1 MHKTLYR
8 RTVEWI
14 PQTLDA
20 PGERVPRSRTDRAP
34 TPREGRRPRL
44 RTAAI
49 ATGVVAVA
57 AGGLYVAGLLTAGED
72 ISAGTRVAG
81 VDIGGMSRAQAEA
94 RLAAEAP
101 AAWSAPIPVKV
112 GDHATTVEPASAG
125 LTVDLAKTA
134 DLAADPSRDPFT
146 VIGRLFSSGE
156 REIRPVLAYD
166 ADKTRAAVAGLAKKN
181 DRAVREGSVAFR
193 EGKAVATR
201 PVTGQKLDAGRAAE
215 TLRAAYPATGS
226 APVVLPVTTT
236 EPKLPAAEVDRFL
249 DSYAEP
255 AVSGPVTL
263 TAGSERLRIAPA
275 TLGDHLTVKAENG
288 RLDAALDAEALLR
301 DPDVARPLASLTG
314 APVEA
319 SLGVRDGKAVVES
332 EGRPGHEVTAKA
344 LGDAVRPLLTRTGE
358 AARTAPVATT
368 VTQPQLT
375 ADSLA
380 RLGITEQMSTFTV
393 DFPSAPYRTTNI
405 GRAAELINGSIVQPG
420 QVWSFNRTVGERT
433 PDNGFVDGTM
443 ILDGQ
448 YRSGPG
454 GGVSAMA
461 TTVFN
466 AMFFAGVK
474 PVEYGAHSFYIER
487 YPAGREATVAWGSL
501 DLKFRNDSG
510 KPIYIKASATDSSVT
525 VSFLGTKK
533 YDSVEAV
540 AGPRTNLKEP
550 AKREG
555 TGEACVPQPPLEGF
569 DISVDRVFK
578 DGGAEVKR
586 ETFKTHYTPR
596 DEVTCE

>member
-1 MHKTLYR
+1 M
-8 RTVEWI
+8 
-14 PQTLDA
+14 
-20 PGERVPRSRTDRAP
+20 PRSRTDHAP
-34 TPREGRRPRL
+34 TPREGRSPRL

-57 AGGLYVAGLLTAGED
+57 AGGLYVAGLLTAGDD
-72 ISAGTRVAG
+72 ISAGTSVAG
-81 VDIGGMSRAQAEA
+81 VDVGGMSRAEA
-94 RLAAEAP
+94 KAKLAAEAP
-101 AAWSAPIPVKV
+101 ADWSAPIPVKV
-112 GDHATTVEPASAG
+112 GDRASAVSPAAAG
-125 LTVDLAKTA
+125 LTVDVEKTA
-134 DLAADPSRDPFT
+134 DLAADPSRDPVT

-156 REIRPVLAYD
+156 RDIRPVFAYD
-166 ADKTRAAVAGLAKKN
+166 EAKAKAAVAELAKKN
-181 DRAVREGSVAFR
+181 DRKVREGAVAFR
-193 EGKAVATR
+193 GGEAVATR
-201 PVTGQKLDAGRAAE
+201 AVTGQQLDTGRAAE
-215 TLRAAYPATGS
+215 TLRAAYPAPSGAS
-226 APVVLPVTTT
+226 PVILPVAVT
-236 EPKLPAAEVDRFL
+236 EPKLGDSEVTRFL
-249 DSYAEP
+249 DTYAKP

-263 TAGSERLRIAPA
+263 TAGTEQLRISAS
-275 TLGDHLTVKAENG
+275 TLSDHLSVKAENG
-288 RLDAALDAEALLR
+288 TLNASLDAEALLR
-301 DPDVARPLASLTG
+301 DPDVARPLASMTG

-319 SLGVRDGKAVVES
+319 TLGVRDGKVVVES
-332 EGRPGHEVTAKA
+332 EGRPGQEVTAKA
-344 LGDAVRPLLTRTGE
+344 LGDAVRPLLTKSGAT
-358 AARTAPVATT
+358 ARTAPVATI
-368 VTQPQLT
+368 VTQPELT

-393 DFPSAPYRTTNI
+393 NFPTAPYRTTNI
-405 GRAAELINGSIVQPG
+405 GRAAELINGSVVQPG
-420 QVWSFNRTVGERT
+420 EVWSFNKTVGERT
-433 PDNGFVDGTM
+433 ADNGFVDGTM

-448 YRSGPG
+448 YRSAPG

-510 KPIYIKASATDSSVT
+510 KPIYIKAGATDSSVT

-533 YDSVEAV
+533 YDAVEAV

-555 TGEACVPQPPLEGF
+555 TGEACMPQPPLEGF

-596 DEVTCE
+596 DEVTCK

>member
-1 MHKTLYR
+1 M
-8 RTVEWI
+8 
-14 PQTLDA
+14 
-20 PGERVPRSRTDRAP
+20 PRSRTDHAP

-112 GDHATTVEPASAG
+112 GDRATTVEPASAG

-156 REIRPVLAYD
+156 REIRPVFAYD
-166 ADKTRAAVAGLAKKN
+166 ADKAQAAVAGLAKKN

-201 PVTGQKLDAGRAAE
+201 SVTGQKLDTGRAVE

-226 APVVLPVTTT
+226 APVVLPVTMT

-301 DPDVARPLASLTG
+301 DPDVARPIASLTG

-319 SLGVRDGKAVVES
+319 SLGVRDGRVVVES

-368 VTQPQLT
+368 VTQPELT

-405 GRAAELINGSIVQPG
+405 GRAAELINGSLVQPG
-420 QVWSFNRTVGERT
+420 EVWSFNRTVGERT

-448 YRSGPG
+448 YRSAPG

-550 AKREG
+550 SKREG

>member
-1 MHKTLYR
+1 M
-8 RTVEWI
+8 
-14 PQTLDA
+14 
-20 PGERVPRSRTDRAP
+20 PRSRTDRAP
-34 TPREGRRPRL
+34 TPREGRSPRL

-57 AGGLYVAGLLTAGED
+57 AGGLYVAGLVTTGDD
-72 ISAGTRVAG
+72 ISAGTSVAG
-81 VDIGGMSRAQAEA
+81 VDVGGMSRAEA
-94 RLAAEAP
+94 RAKLAAEAP
-101 AAWSAPIPVKV
+101 AAWSTPIPVKV
-112 GDHATTVEPASAG
+112 GDRASTVSPAAAG
-125 LTVDLAKTA
+125 LTVDVEKTA
-134 DLAADPSRDPFT
+134 DLAADPSRDPVT

-156 REIRPVLAYD
+156 REIRPVFAYD
-166 ADKTRAAVAGLAKKN
+166 EAKARAAVAELAKKN
-181 DRAVREGSVAFR
+181 DRKVREGSVAFR
-193 EGKAVATR
+193 DGEAVATR
-201 PVTGQKLDAGRAAE
+201 AVTGQKLDTGRAAE
-215 TLRAAYPATGS
+215 TLRAAYPATSGAS
-226 APVVLPVTTT
+226 PVTLPVALT
-236 EPKLPAAEVDRFL
+236 EPKLGDSEVTRFL
-249 DSYAEP
+249 DTYAKS
-255 AVSGPVTL
+255 AVSAPVTL
-263 TAGSERLRIAPA
+263 TAGAERLRISPA
-275 TLGDHLTVKAENG
+275 TLGDHLSVKAENG
-288 RLDAALDAEALLR
+288 TLSAALDAEALLR
-301 DPDVARPLASLTG
+301 DPDVAQPLASMTG

-319 SLGVRDGKAVVES
+319 TLGVRDGKVVVEA
-332 EGRPGHEVTAKA
+332 EGRPGQEVTAKA
-344 LGDAVRPLLTRTGE
+344 LGDAVRPLLTKDGA

-368 VTQPQLT
+368 VTQPELT

-393 DFPSAPYRTTNI
+393 DFPTAPYRTTNI
-405 GRAAELINGSIVQPG
+405 GRAAELINGSVVQPG
-420 QVWSFNRTVGERT
+420 EVWSFNETVGERT

-448 YRSGPG
+448 YRSAPG

-510 KPIYIKASATDSSVT
+510 KPIYIKADATDSSVT

-540 AGPRTNLKEP
+540 AGPRTNETEP

-555 TGEACVPQPPLEGF
+555 TGEACMPQEPLEGF

-578 DGGAEVKR
+578 DGGAVVKR
-586 ETFKTHYTPR
+586 ETFTTHYTPR
-596 DEVTCE
+596 DEVTCKSTSRP

>member
-1 MHKTLYR
+1 M
-8 RTVEWI
+8 
-14 PQTLDA
+14 
-20 PGERVPRSRTDRAP
+20 PRSRTDHAP
-34 TPREGRRPRL
+34 TPREGRSPLL

-57 AGGLYVAGLLTAGED
+57 VGGLYVAGLLTGGDD
-72 ISAGTRVAG
+72 ISAGTSVAG
-81 VDIGGMSRAQAEA
+81 VDVGGMSRAEA
-94 RLAAEAP
+94 RAKLAADAP
-101 AAWSAPIPVKV
+101 AAWSAPIPVQV
-112 GDHATTVEPASAG
+112 GDRETTVSPAAAG
-125 LTVDLAKTA
+125 LTVDVEKTA
-134 DLAADPSRDPFT
+134 DLAADPSRDPVT

-156 REIRPVLAYD
+156 REIRPVFAYD
-166 ADKTRAAVAGLAKKN
+166 EAKAKAAVTELAEKN
-181 DRAVREGSVAFR
+181 DRKVREGSVSFR
-193 EGKAVATR
+193 AGEALATR
-201 PVTGQKLDAGRAAE
+201 AVTGQKLETGRAVE
-215 TLRAAYPATGS
+215 TLRAAYPSASGAT
-226 APVVLPVTTT
+226 PVTLPVTLT
-236 EPKLPAAEVDRFL
+236 EPKLGDSEVTRFL
-249 DSYAEP
+249 DAYAKP

-263 TAGSERLRIAPA
+263 TAGTERLRISAA
-275 TLGDHLTVKAENG
+275 TLGDHLSVKSENG
-288 RLDAALDAEALLR
+288 RLSAVLDAEALLR
-301 DPDVARPLASLTG
+301 DPDVAEPLASMTG

-319 SLGVRDGKAVVES
+319 TLGVRDGKVVVES
-332 EGRPGHEVTAKA
+332 EGRPGQEVTAKA
-344 LGDAVRPLLTRTGE
+344 LGDAVRPLLSKDGA
-358 AARTAPVATT
+358 AARTATVATK

-393 DFPSAPYRTTNI
+393 NFPTAPYRTTNI
-405 GRAAELINGSIVQPG
+405 GRAAELINGSVVQPG
-420 QVWSFNRTVGERT
+420 EVWSFNKTVGERT

-448 YRSGPG
+448 YRSAPG

-461 TTVFN
+461 TTVYN

-510 KPIYIKASATDSSVT
+510 KPIYIKAGATDSSVT

-540 AGPRTNLKEP
+540 EGPRTNETEP
-550 AKREG
+550 TKREG

-586 ETFKTHYTPR
+586 ETFTTHYTPR
-596 DEVTCE
+596 DEVTCK

>member
-1 MHKTLYR
+1 M
-8 RTVEWI
+8 
-14 PQTLDA
+14 
-20 PGERVPRSRTDRAP
+20 PRSRTDHAP

-49 ATGVVAVA
+49 AAGVVAVA

-94 RLAAEAP
+94 RLAAQAP

-112 GDHATTVEPASAG
+112 GDRATTVDPAAAG

-156 REIRPVLAYD
+156 REIRPVFAYD
-166 ADKTRAAVAGLAKKN
+166 AEKTRAAVAGLAKKN

-201 PVTGQKLDAGRAAE
+201 PVTGQKLDTGRAAE

-226 APVVLPVTTT
+226 APVVLPVGMT

-255 AVSGPVTL
+255 ALSGPVTL

-319 SLGVRDGKAVVES
+319 GLGVRDGRVVVES

-368 VTQPQLT
+368 VIQPELT

-380 RLGITEQMSTFTV
+380 RLGITEEMSTFTV

-420 QVWSFNRTVGERT
+420 EVWSFNRTVGERT

-448 YRSGPG
+448 YRSAPG

>member
-1 MHKTLYR
+1 
-8 RTVEWI
+8 VWI
-14 PQTLDA
+14 PLIADA
-20 PGERVPRSRTDRAP
+20 TGERVPRSRTDHVP
-34 TPREGRRPRL
+34 TPPEGRRPRL
-44 RTAAI
+44 RPVLIAA
-49 ATGVVAVA
+49 GVVAVA
-57 AGGLYVAGLLTAGED
+57 AGGLYGAGLLTTGDD

-81 VDIGGMSRAQAEA
+81 VDVGGMSRAEA
-94 RLAAEAP
+94 RAKLAAEAP
-101 AAWSAPIPVKV
+101 AAWSAPIPVRV
-112 GDHATTVEPASAG
+112 GDRTTTVQPSSAG
-125 LTVDLAKTA
+125 LTVDLEKTA
-134 DLAADPSRDPFT
+134 DEAADPSRDPVT

-156 REIRPVLAYD
+156 RDIRPVFAYD
-166 ADKTRAAVAGLAKKN
+166 ADKAKAAVAELAKKS

-193 EGKAVATR
+193 GGEPVATR
-201 PVTGQKLDAGRAAE
+201 PVTGQKLDTGRAVE
-215 TLRAAYPATGS
+215 TLRAAYPASGS
-226 APVVLPVTTT
+226 APVTLPVAVT
-236 EPKLPAAEVDRFL
+236 EPKLDAAEVTRFL
-249 DSYAEP
+249 DTYAKP

-263 TAGSERLRIAPA
+263 TAGTDRLRISAS
-275 TLGDHLTVKAENG
+275 TLGDHLTVKAANG
-288 RLDAALDAEALLR
+288 RLAATLDAEALLR
-301 DPDVARPLASLTG
+301 DPDVARPVASLTN

-319 SLGVRDGKAVVES
+319 TLGVRGGKVVVES

-344 LGDAVRPLLTRTGE
+344 LGEAVRPLLTRTGT

-368 VTQPQLT
+368 VTEPELT
-375 ADSLA
+375 TASLA
-380 RLGITEQMSTFTV
+380 RLGITEEMSTFTV
-393 DFPSAPYRTTNI
+393 DFPTAPYRTTNI
-405 GRAAELINGSIVQPG
+405 GRAAELINGSVVRPG
-420 QVWSFNRTVGERT
+420 EVWSFNRTVGERT

-448 YRSGPG
+448 YRSAPG

-501 DLKFRNDSG
+501 DLKFRNDTG
-510 KPIYIKASATDSSVT
+510 KPIYIKAGATDSSVT

-555 TGEACVPQPPLEGF
+555 TGEKCMPQQPLEGF
-569 DISVDRVFK
+569 DIAVDRVFK
-578 DGGAEVKR
+578 NGGAEVGR

-596 DEVTCE
+596 DEVTCD

>member
-1 MHKTLYR
+1 M
-8 RTVEWI
+8 
-14 PQTLDA
+14 
-20 PGERVPRSRTDRAP
+20 PRSTTDHAP
-34 TPREGRRPRL
+34 TPRERRRPRL

-57 AGGLYVAGLLTAGED
+57 AGGLYVAGLLATGDD
-72 ISAGTRVAG
+72 ISAGTRVGG
-81 VDIGGMSRAQAEA
+81 VDIGGMSRAEARA

-101 AAWSAPIPVKV
+101 ASWSAPIPVKV
-112 GDHATTVEPASAG
+112 GERATTVEPASAG
-125 LTVDLAKTA
+125 LTVDLARTA

-156 REIRPVLAYD
+156 REIQPVLAYD
-166 ADKTRAAVAGLAKKN
+166 DAKAKATVAELAGKN
-181 DRAVREGSVAFR
+181 DRAVREGAVAFR
-193 EGKAVATR
+193 AGKAVATQ
-201 PVTGQKLDAGRAAE
+201 PVTGQKLDTGRAVEA
-215 TLRAAYPATGS
+215 LRAAYPATGAAAVS
-226 APVVLPVTTT
+226 LPVSVT
-236 EPKLPAAEVDRFL
+236 EPKLPAAEVNRFL
-249 DSYAEP
+249 DAYAHP

-263 TAGSERLRIAPA
+263 TTGEDRLRISAA
-275 TLGDHLTVKAENG
+275 TLGDHLTVKNENG
-288 RLDAALDAEALLR
+288 RLTAALDAEALLR
-301 DPDVARPLASLTG
+301 DPDVAQPVAALSN

-319 SLGVRDGKAVVES
+319 RLGVRDGKVVVES

-344 LGDAVRPLLTRTGE
+344 LGDAVRPLLTRSGA

-368 VTQPQLT
+368 VTQPDLT
-375 ADSLA
+375 SDSLA
-380 RLGITEQMSTFTV
+380 RLGITEQMSSFTV
-393 DFPSAPYRTTNI
+393 NFPAAPYRTTNI
-405 GRAAELINGSIVQPG
+405 GRAAELINGSLVQPG
-420 QVWSFNRTVGERT
+420 AVWSFNKTVGERT
-433 PDNGFVDGTM
+433 ADNGFVDGTM

-448 YRSGPG
+448 YRSAPG

-540 AGPRTNLKEP
+540 AGPRTNLTEP
-550 AKREG
+550 EKREG
-555 TGEACVPQPPLEGF
+555 TGEACVPQPPAQGF

-596 DEVTCE
+596 DEVTCKPAAEGSDAR

>member
-1 MHKTLYR
+1 M
-8 RTVEWI
+8 
-14 PQTLDA
+14 
-20 PGERVPRSRTDRAP
+20 PRSRNDHVP
-34 TPREGRRPRL
+34 TPHQGRSPRL

-49 ATGVVAVA
+49 AAGVVAVA
-57 AGGLYVAGLLTAGED
+57 AGGLYVAGLVAAGDD
-72 ISAGTRVAG
+72 ISAGTRVGG
-81 VDIGGMSRAQAEA
+81 VDIGGMSRAEARA
-94 RLAAEAP
+94 RLADQAP
-101 AAWSAPIPVKV
+101 ASWTAPIPVKV
-112 GDHATTVEPASAG
+112 GDSASTVAPATAG
-125 LTVDLAKTA
+125 LTVDVAKTA
-134 DLAADPSRDPFT
+134 DLAADPARDPIT

-156 REIRPVLAYD
+156 RDIRPVLAYD
-166 ADKTRAAVAGLAKKN
+166 EGKAKAAVAEIAKKN
-181 DRAVREGSVAFR
+181 DRQVREGSVAFR
-193 EGKAVATR
+193 DGKAVAT
-201 PVTGQKLDAGRAAE
+201 PSVTGQKIDTGRAVE
-215 TLRAAYPATGS
+215 TLRAAYPAATGAS
-226 APVVLPVTTT
+226 AVNLPVSVT
-236 EPKLPAAEVDRFL
+236 EPKLPAAEVSRFL
-249 DSYAEP
+249 DTYAKP

-263 TAGSERLRIAPA
+263 TAGAERLRISPA
-275 TLGDHLTVKAENG
+275 TLGDHLTVRNEGG
-288 RLDAALDAEALLR
+288 RLTADLDPEALLR
-301 DPDVARPLASLTG
+301 DPDVARPLAALTG

-319 SLGVRDGKAVVES
+319 TLGVRDGRVVVES

-344 LGDAVRPLLTRTGE
+344 LGDAVRPLLAKSGA

-368 VTQPQLT
+368 VTQPELT

-393 DFPSAPYRTTNI
+393 NFPAAPYRTTNI
-405 GRAAELINGSIVQPG
+405 GRAAELINGSLVQPG
-420 QVWSFNRTVGERT
+420 EVWSFNKTVGERT

-448 YRSGPG
+448 YRSAPG

-501 DLKFRNDSG
+501 DLKFRNDTG
-510 KPIYIKASATDSSVT
+510 KPIYIQAGATDSSVT

-540 AGPRTNLKEP
+540 AGPRTNLTEP
-550 AKREG
+550 TKREG

-578 DGGAEVKR
+578 NGGTEVKR

-596 DEVTCE
+596 DEVTCEVTKD

>member
-1 MHKTLYR
+1 M
-8 RTVEWI
+8 
-14 PQTLDA
+14 
-20 PGERVPRSRTDRAP
+20 PRSRTDHAP
-34 TPREGRRPRL
+34 TPREGRSPRL

-57 AGGLYVAGLLTAGED
+57 AGGLYVAGLLTAGDD
-72 ISAGTRVAG
+72 ISAGTSVAG
-81 VDIGGMSRAQAEA
+81 VDVGGMSRAEA
-94 RLAAEAP
+94 KAKLAAEAP

-112 GDHATTVEPASAG
+112 GDRASAVSPAAAG
-125 LTVDLAKTA
+125 LTVDVEKTA
-134 DLAADPSRDPFT
+134 DLAADPSRDPVT

-156 REIRPVLAYD
+156 RDIRPVFAYD
-166 ADKTRAAVAGLAKKN
+166 EAKAKAAVAELAKKN
-181 DRAVREGSVAFR
+181 DRKVREGAVAFR
-193 EGKAVATR
+193 GGEAVATR
-201 PVTGQKLDAGRAAE
+201 AVTGQQLDAGRAAE
-215 TLRAAYPATGS
+215 TLRAAYPAASGAS
-226 APVVLPVTTT
+226 PVTLPVTVT
-236 EPKLPAAEVDRFL
+236 EPKLGDSEVTRFL
-249 DSYAEP
+249 DTYAKP

-263 TAGSERLRIAPA
+263 TAGTERLRISAS
-275 TLGDHLTVKAENG
+275 TLSDHLSVKAENG
-288 RLDAALDAEALLR
+288 TLNPSLDAEALLR
-301 DPDVARPLASLTG
+301 DPDVARPLASMTG

-319 SLGVRDGKAVVES
+319 TLGVRDGKVVVES
-332 EGRPGHEVTAKA
+332 EGRPGQEVTAKA
-344 LGDAVRPLLTRTGE
+344 LGDAVRPLLTKSGAT
-358 AARTAPVATT
+358 ARTAPVATT
-368 VTQPQLT
+368 VTQPELT

-393 DFPSAPYRTTNI
+393 NFPTAPYRTTNI
-405 GRAAELINGSIVQPG
+405 GRAAELINGSVVQPG
-420 QVWSFNRTVGERT
+420 EVWSFNRTVGERT
-433 PDNGFVDGTM
+433 ADNGFVDGTM

-448 YRSGPG
+448 YRSAPG

-510 KPIYIKASATDSSVT
+510 KPIYIKAGATDSSVT

-533 YDSVEAV
+533 YDAVEAV

-555 TGEACVPQPPLEGF
+555 TGEACMPQPPLEGF

-586 ETFKTHYTPR
+586 ETFTTHYTPR
-596 DEVTCE
+596 DEVTCK

>member
-1 MHKTLYR
+1 M
-8 RTVEWI
+8 
-14 PQTLDA
+14 
-20 PGERVPRSRTDRAP
+20 PRSTIDHAP

-57 AGGLYVAGLLTAGED
+57 AGGLYVAGLLATGDD
-72 ISAGTRVAG
+72 ISAGTRVGG
-81 VDIGGMSRAQAEA
+81 VDIGGMSRAEAQAK
-94 RLAAEAP
+94 LAAEAP
-101 AAWSAPIPVKV
+101 ASWSAPIPVRV
-112 GDHATTVEPASAG
+112 GDRASTVEPASAG

-156 REIRPVLAYD
+156 REIQPVLAYD
-166 ADKTRAAVAGLAKKN
+166 ADKANAALAELAKNN
-181 DRAVREGSVAFR
+181 DRSVREGSVAFR
-193 EGKAVATR
+193 EGRAVATQ
-201 PVTGQKLDAGRAAE
+201 PVTGQKLDAGKAVE
-215 TLRAAYPATGS
+215 TLRAAYPATGA
-226 APVVLPVTTT
+226 APVTLPVAVT
-236 EPKLPAAEVDRFL
+236 EPKVPAAEVTRFL
-249 DSYAEP
+249 DTYAKP

-263 TAGSERLRIAPA
+263 MAGEDPLRISAA
-275 TLGDHLTVKAENG
+275 TLGDHLTVKSENG
-288 RLDAALDAEALLR
+288 RLTAALDAEALLR
-301 DPDVARPLASLTG
+301 DPDVADPIASLTG

-319 SLGVRDGKAVVES
+319 ALGVRDGKVVVES

-344 LGDAVRPLLTRTGE
+344 LGDAVRPLLTESGA
-358 AARTAPVATT
+358 AARTAPVATS
-368 VTQPQLT
+368 VTQPELSSE
-375 ADSLA
+375 SLA

-393 DFPSAPYRTTNI
+393 NFPSAPYRTTNI

-420 QVWSFNRTVGERT
+420 EVWSFNKTVGERT

-448 YRSGPG
+448 YRSAPG

-461 TTVFN
+461 TTMFN

-510 KPIYIKASATDSSVT
+510 KPIYIKAGATDSSVT

-533 YDSVEAV
+533 YDTVEAE
-540 AGPRTNLKEP
+540 AGPRTNLTKPE
-550 AKREG
+550 KREG
-555 TGEACVPQPPLEGF
+555 TGKACVPQPPLEGF

-596 DEVTCE
+596 DEVTCK

>member
-1 MHKTLYR
+1 M
-8 RTVEWI
+8 
-14 PQTLDA
+14 
-20 PGERVPRSRTDRAP
+20 PRSTTDHAP
-34 TPREGRRPRL
+34 TPPRGRSPRL

-57 AGGLYVAGLLTAGED
+57 AGGLYVAGLLTTGED
-72 ISAGTRVAG
+72 ISAGTSVAG
-81 VDIGGMSRAQAEA
+81 VDVGGMSRAEA
-94 RLAAEAP
+94 RAKLAAEAP

-112 GDHATTVEPASAG
+112 GDRTTTVSPAAAG
-125 LTVDLAKTA
+125 LTVDAEKTA
-134 DLAADPSRDPFT
+134 DLAADPSRDPVT

-156 REIRPVLAYD
+156 REIRPVFAYD
-166 ADKTRAAVAGLAKKN
+166 EAKARAAVAELAEKN
-181 DRAVREGSVAFR
+181 DRKVREGSVAFR
-193 EGKAVATR
+193 DGEAVATR
-201 PVTGQKLDAGRAAE
+201 AVTGQKLDTGRAVE
-215 TLRAAYPATGS
+215 TLRAAYPVASGAS
-226 APVVLPVTTT
+226 PVNLAVTVT
-236 EPKLPAAEVDRFL
+236 EPKMGDSEVSRFL
-249 DSYAEP
+249 DTYAKP

-263 TAGSERLRIAPA
+263 TAGAERLRISPS
-275 TLGDHLTVKAENG
+275 TLGDHLAVKADNG
-288 RLDAALDAEALLR
+288 RLSAALDADALLR
-301 DPDVARPLASLTG
+301 DPDVAQPLASMTG

-319 SLGVRDGKAVVES
+319 TLGVRDGKVVVES
-332 EGRPGHEVTAKA
+332 EGRPGHEVTAKS
-344 LGDAVRPLLTRTGE
+344 LGEAVSPLLTKTG
-358 AARTAPVATT
+358 ATARTAAVATT
-368 VTQPQLT
+368 VTQPELT

-393 DFPSAPYRTTNI
+393 DFPTAPYRTTNI

-420 QVWSFNRTVGERT
+420 EVWSFNKTVGERT
-433 PDNGFVDGTM
+433 ADNGFVDGTM

-448 YRSGPG
+448 YRSAPG

-501 DLKFRNDSG
+501 DLQFRNDSG
-510 KPIYIKASATDSSVT
+510 KPIYIKAGATDSSVT

-540 AGPRTNLKEP
+540 SGPRTNLKEP
-550 AKREG
+550 SKREG

-596 DEVTCE
+596 DEVTCK

>member
-1 MHKTLYR
+1 M
-8 RTVEWI
+8 
-14 PQTLDA
+14 
-20 PGERVPRSRTDRAP
+20 PRSRTDHAP
-34 TPREGRRPRL
+34 TPREGRSPLL

-49 ATGVVAVA
+49 ATGVVAVTV
-57 AGGLYVAGLLTAGED
+57 GGLYVAGLVTAGDD
-72 ISAGTRVAG
+72 ISAGTSVAG
-81 VDIGGMSRAQAEA
+81 VDVGGMSRAEA
-94 RLAAEAP
+94 RAKLAAEAP
-101 AAWSAPIPVKV
+101 AAWSAPIPVQV
-112 GDHATTVEPASAG
+112 GDREATVSPATAG
-125 LTVDLAKTA
+125 LTVDVEKTA
-134 DLAADPSRDPFT
+134 ELAADPSRDPVT

-156 REIRPVLAYD
+156 REIRPVFAYD
-166 ADKTRAAVAGLAKKN
+166 EAKAKAAVAELAKEN
-181 DRAVREGSVAFR
+181 DRKVREGSVAFR
-193 EGKAVATR
+193 GGEAVATR
-201 PVTGQKLDAGRAAE
+201 AVTGQKLETDRAVE
-215 TLRAAYPATGS
+215 TLRAAYPAASGAS
-226 APVVLPVTTT
+226 AVTLPVTLT
-236 EPKLPAAEVDRFL
+236 EPKLVDAEVTRFL
-249 DSYAEP
+249 DTYAKP

-263 TAGSERLRIAPA
+263 TAGAERLQISPA
-275 TLGDHLTVKAENG
+275 TLGDHLSVKTENG
-288 RLDAALDAEALLR
+288 RLSAALDSEALLR
-301 DPDVARPLASLTG
+301 DPDVAEPLAAMTG

-319 SLGVRDGKAVVES
+319 TLGVRDGKVVVES
-332 EGRPGHEVTAKA
+332 EGRPGQEVTAKA
-344 LGDAVRPLLTRTGE
+344 LGDAVRPLLTKDGA
-358 AARTAPVATT
+358 AARTATVATK
-368 VTQPQLT
+368 VTQPELT

-393 DFPSAPYRTTNI
+393 DFPTAPYRTTNI
-405 GRAAELINGSIVQPG
+405 GRAAELINGSLVQPG
-420 QVWSFNRTVGERT
+420 EVWSFNETVGERT

-443 ILDGQ
+443 ILDGRYQ
-448 YRSGPG
+448 SAPG

-510 KPIYIKASATDSSVT
+510 KPIYIKAGATDSSVT

-540 AGPRTNLKEP
+540 AGPRTNETEP

-555 TGEACVPQPPLEGF
+555 TGETCVPQPPLEGF

-586 ETFKTHYTPR
+586 ETFTTHYTPR
-596 DEVTCE
+596 DEVTCK

>member
-1 MHKTLYR
+1 M
-8 RTVEWI
+8 
-14 PQTLDA
+14 
-20 PGERVPRSRTDRAP
+20 PRSRTDHAP
-34 TPREGRRPRL
+34 THREARRPRL

-57 AGGLYVAGLLTAGED
+57 AGGLYVAGLLATGDD
-72 ISAGTRVAG
+72 ISAGTRVGG
-81 VDIGGMSRAQAEA
+81 VDIGGMSRSEA
-94 RLAAEAP
+94 RAKLAAEAP
-101 AAWSAPIPVKV
+101 ASWSAPIPVRV
-112 GDHATTVEPASAG
+112 GDRAATVEPAAAG
-125 LTVDLAKTA
+125 LTVDLARTA
-134 DLAADPSRDPFT
+134 DLAADPSRDPVT

-156 REIRPVLAYD
+156 REISPVLAYD
-166 ADKTRAAVAGLAKKN
+166 PEKARAVVAELARKN

-193 EGKAVATR
+193 AGEAVATQ
-201 PVTGQKLDAGRAAE
+201 PVTGRKLDTGRAVE
-215 TLRAAYPATGS
+215 TLRAAYPAATGS
-226 APVVLPVTTT
+226 APVILPVAMT
-236 EPKLPAAEVDRFL
+236 EPKLPAAEVSRFL
-249 DSYAEP
+249 DTYAKP

-263 TAGSERLRIAPA
+263 TAGTERLRIAPS

-288 RLDAALDAEALLR
+288 RLTAALDAEALLR
-301 DPDVARPLASLTG
+301 DPDVARPVASLTN

-319 SLGVRDGKAVVES
+319 SLGVRDGRVVVES

-358 AARTAPVATT
+358 AARTAPVATK
-368 VTQPQLT
+368 VTQPELT
-375 ADSLA
+375 TDSLA
-380 RLGITEQMSTFTV
+380 RMGITEQMSTFTV
-393 DFPSAPYRTTNI
+393 DFPKAPYRTTNI
-405 GRAAELINGSIVQPG
+405 GRAAELINGSLVRPG
-420 QVWSFNRTVGERT
+420 EVWSFNKTVGERT

-448 YRSGPG
+448 YRSAPG

-510 KPIYIKASATDSSVT
+510 KPIYIKADATDSSVT

-555 TGEACVPQPPLEGF
+555 TGEECVPQEPLEGF

-578 DGGAEVKR
+578 NGGTEVDR
-586 ETFKTHYTPR
+586 QTFKTHYTPR